1 MISRRA
7 FIGAVAG
14 GLAVAPAAA
23 SAQQAKKP
31 ARIGYLTGG
40 SIELEK
46 SWIASLQQG
55 LRELGYVEGENVVL
69 ELRGAAG
76 RADQLSGLAQGLI
89 RSKVDVLVTAG
100 DAATL
105 AAKKATGT
113 VPVVMVTVAD
123 PVGIGLVAS
132 LGHPGGNV
140 TGLADLHADLV
151 AKRLEILKDLVP
163 SASHIAVLL
172 NPANPSHALQLKG
185 LQAAAPAVSVTVVPR
200 EAAEPAGIDRA
211 FAAIKRERSAGL
223 IVLGDR
229 MFGAI
234 RKRIV
239 ELALVNRLPTVYTHR
254 WWVESGG
261 LVSYGANFNDLYRHV
276 ATYVDKI
283 LKGAKPGDLPVEQPT
298 RLELVINLRTARS
311 IGLTVP
317 PSLLARADEVIQ
329 G

>member
-1 MISRRA
+1 VISRRG

-14 GLAVAPAAA
+14 GLAVAPAA
-23 SAQQAKKP
+23 SAQPAKKV

-46 SWIASLQQG
+46 NWIASLQQG

-69 ELRGAAG
+69 ELQGAAG
-76 RADQLSGLAQGLI
+76 RADRLSGLAQGLI

-105 AAKKATGT
+105 AAKEATTT

-132 LGHPGGNV
+132 LGRPGGNV
-140 TGLADLHADLV
+140 TGLADLHGDLV
-151 AKRLEILKDLVP
+151 GKPLEILQDLVP
-163 SASHIAVLL
+163 SAS
-172 NPANPSHALQLKG
+172 G
-185 LQAAAPAVSVTVVPR
+185 
-200 EAAEPAGIDRA
+200 A
-211 FAAIKRERSAGL
+211 FAAIKRERFAGL

-254 WWVESGG
+254 WWVENGG
-261 LVSYGANFNDLYRHV
+261 LVSYGANFNDLYRRV

-298 RLELVINLRTARS
+298 RLELVINLKTARS
-311 IGLTVP
+311 TGLTVP
-317 PSLLARADEVIQ
+317 PALLARADEVIQ

>member
-7 FIGAVAG
+7 FIGVVAG
-14 GLAVAPAAA
+14 GLAIASAAA
-23 SAQQAKKP
+23 SAQPAKKV
-31 ARIGYLTGG
+31 ALIGYLTGG

-46 SWIASLQQG
+46 SWIASLQRG

-76 RADQLSGLAQGLI
+76 RADRLSGLAQGLI

-105 AAKKATGT
+105 ATKEATRT

-140 TGLADLHADLV
+140 TGLSDLHADLV
-151 AKRLEILKDLVP
+151 AKRLEVLKDLVP

-172 NPANPSHALQLKG
+172 NPANPAHALQLKG
-185 LQAAAPAVSVTVVPR
+185 LQEAAPAVNVTVVPR
-200 EAAEPAGIDRA
+200 EVSEPSGIDRA
-211 FAAIKRERSAGL
+211 FATIKRERSAGL

-229 MFGAI
+229 MFGAN

-239 ELALVNRLPTVYTHR
+239 ELAMVNRLPAAYTHR
-254 WWVESGG
+254 SWVESGG
-261 LVSYGANFNDLYRHV
+261 LVSYGANFNDLYRRV

-298 RLELVINLRTARS
+298 KLELVISLKTARS
-311 IGLTVP
+311 TGLTVP

-329 G
+329 